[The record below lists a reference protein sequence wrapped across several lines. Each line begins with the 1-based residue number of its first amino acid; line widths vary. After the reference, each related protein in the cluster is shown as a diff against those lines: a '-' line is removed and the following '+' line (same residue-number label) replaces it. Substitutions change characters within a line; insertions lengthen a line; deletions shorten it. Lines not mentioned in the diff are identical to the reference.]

1 MLDRELSKQ
10 SQPDS
15 RAVGGEPAPKEN
27 RASFPTALVA
37 RFAIVGVGA
46 SAGGL
51 DAFKQ
56 LLGNL
61 SIDTGMAFVLI
72 QHLAPAH
79 TSLLTELLA
88 RTTAMPV
95 CEVTE
100 GIEIAPDRV
109 YIIPPNTTMKL
120 VGRVLHLWPRQR
132 TQSGTYLPVD
142 RFFESLA
149 AECGQQGIGVVLSGA
164 DGDGTAGLPLIKA
177 AGGITFSQDLPS
189 AQFDSMP
196 EHAAQTGRVDF
207 ILPPQA
213 IAAKLNEIGHQWQ
226 LEPGSP
232 IDLTPPPASEQSAS
246 DDQPVLTTSSQPLN
260 PLSQIFELLRKHTGV
275 NFALYK
281 HATLKRRIQRR
292 MSQHAVTRLED
303 YLICLDGNAAE
314 LTALYQDLLI
324 DVTRFFRDPEVF
336 QSLTA
341 SILPQIAQQH
351 SQLSPIRIWIAG
363 CATGEEV
370 YSMAICL
377 LEVLD
382 GVVPQPAI
390 QIFATDLNSK
400 AIETARAGIYPR
412 SAVEHV
418 SPERLRRFFVPSGDD
433 YQISKSVRELCVF
446 ARHNLCSDPPF
457 SRLDLISC
465 RNVLIY
471 FGAILQKK
479 VMHNLHYALNPN
491 GCLLLGTS
499 ETTNTVAELFT
510 PSDKKHK
517 IYAKKISFVL
527 PNLDLPLVGDLTQ
540 MTNPQL
546 PPIARPAT
554 ELPLKQIADDL
565 VLQRYAPAG
574 LIVNTSLDI
583 LEFRGNTSP
592 YLQPAPGKSSLK
604 LMKMVQVD
612 LRAELRTA
620 IHQAKQL
627 NRSIERVVEFN
638 PQNSQLNVA
647 NPNAADRSNAVRLEV
662 IPFQVPSSADGYLL
676 ILFETIAPQIAP
688 QQRSTAP
695 ARKAKQTLIELENI
709 RLKQELAAMQEQ
721 MQLIIDEQDAATQD
735 FRAASEEILS
745 SNEELQSTNEELET
759 AKEEIQGA
767 NEELMTV
774 NDELNSRNREGIQLN
789 NDLVNILSSIQLP
802 ILIVGTDL
810 RIGRFTPMAEQLFNL
825 IASDIGRSFSNIRHN
840 LNLPDLD
847 RQILQTIDTLTIY
860 QQEIQ
865 DLSGHWYHLTIRPYR
880 TQENQIVG
888 ATIVLADVDALKR
901 HEQEM
906 QAARDY
912 AAAIVETVPDPLVV
926 LDGDLRVVTTN
937 GAFYQMFQL
946 APPQVE
952 GQKIDA
958 LDNGCWQI
966 PGLRSRLEELRHDRT
981 PFQDLESEYRCEPTD
996 TKTLRFNGRQVLN
1009 TGSRQ
1014 LFLLAI
1020 EDITERKQI
1029 EAHRTLLAH
1038 EQAARVTAEA
1048 ASLAKDSF
1056 LAMLSHELRNPLSA
1070 IVGWAQM
1077 ILGGKLS
1084 QAQIQKGLEVID
1096 RNATA
1101 QNQLIED
1108 LIDISRINN
1117 QQLKIEIEL
1126 MDLNPVIAAA
1136 IDTVTIA
1143 AADKNIQLERQ
1154 LDPFPNRVLGDPHR
1168 IEQILLN
1175 LLSNA
1180 IKFTAPGGKVIVRLS
1195 LVPISPTNPIACAQ
1209 LQVIDNGKGI
1219 SAEFLPYIFDRF
1231 RQADRFSTHLENGLG
1246 LGLAIVHHLVK
1257 LHCGQITVTSQLGQG
1272 STFTVQLPLAPDR
1285 SILQGSGISTND
1297 TPVLPGAESPLLAGD
1312 DAKPLAERST
1322 QPAATSLTGANILV
1336 VDDEPDVL
1344 ALIAT
1349 ILQQAGAT
1357 VTAVGSASAAL
1368 QILQAQPQ
1376 AYDLL
1381 LSDLGMPETDGWTLI
1396 RQIRTWDAEAGG
1408 QIPAAALTAYNT
1420 IRDRRISHA
1429 FGFQILLSKP
1439 IEPAQ
1444 LVADV
1449 AKLVQKPPQLDASD
1463 SL

>member
-1 MLDRELSKQ
+1 
-10 SQPDS
+10 
-15 RAVGGEPAPKEN
+15 
-27 RASFPTALVA
+27 
-37 RFAIVGVGA
+37 
-46 SAGGL
+46 
-51 DAFKQ
+51 
-56 LLGNL
+56 
-61 SIDTGMAFVLI
+61 
-72 QHLAPAH
+72 
-79 TSLLTELLA
+79 
-88 RTTAMPV
+88 
-95 CEVTE
+95 
-100 GIEIAPDRV
+100 
-109 YIIPPNTTMKL
+109 
-120 VGRVLHLWPRQR
+120 
-132 TQSGTYLPVD
+132 
-142 RFFESLA
+142 
-149 AECGQQGIGVVLSGA
+149 
-164 DGDGTAGLPLIKA
+164 
-177 AGGITFSQDLPS
+177 
-189 AQFDSMP
+189 
-196 EHAAQTGRVDF
+196 
-207 ILPPQA
+207 
-213 IAAKLNEIGHQWQ
+213 
-226 LEPGSP
+226 
-232 IDLTPPPASEQSAS
+232 
-246 DDQPVLTTSSQPLN
+246 
-260 PLSQIFELLRKHTGV
+260 
-275 NFALYK
+275 
-281 HATLKRRIQRR
+281 
-292 MSQHAVTRLED
+292 
-303 YLICLDGNAAE
+303 
-314 LTALYQDLLI
+314 
-324 DVTRFFRDPEVF
+324 
-336 QSLTA
+336 
-341 SILPQIAQQH
+341 
-351 SQLSPIRIWIAG
+351 
-363 CATGEEV
+363 
-370 YSMAICL
+370 
-377 LEVLD
+377 
-382 GVVPQPAI
+382 
-390 QIFATDLNSK
+390 
-400 AIETARAGIYPR
+400 
-412 SAVEHV
+412 
-418 SPERLRRFFVPSGDD
+418 
-433 YQISKSVRELCVF
+433 
-446 ARHNLCSDPPF
+446 
-457 SRLDLISC
+457 
-465 RNVLIY
+465 
-471 FGAILQKK
+471 
-479 VMHNLHYALNPN
+479 
-491 GCLLLGTS
+491 
-499 ETTNTVAELFT
+499 
-510 PSDKKHK
+510 
-517 IYAKKISFVL
+517 
-527 PNLDLPLVGDLTQ
+527 
-540 MTNPQL
+540 
-546 PPIARPAT
+546 
-554 ELPLKQIADDL
+554 
-565 VLQRYAPAG
+565 
-574 LIVNTSLDI
+574 
-583 LEFRGNTSP
+583 
-592 YLQPAPGKSSLK
+592 
-604 LMKMVQVD
+604 MVQVD

-638 PQNSQLNVA
+638 LQNFQLNSA
-647 NPNAADRSNAVRLEV
+647 NTDAAGSTAVRLQV
-662 IPFQVPSSADGYLL
+662 IPLRLPSSADGYLL

-688 QQRSTAP
+688 QQRSTTAP
-695 ARKAKQTLIELENI
+695 AQRKAKQTLIELEII

-721 MQLIIDEQDAATQD
+721 MQLMIDEQDAATQD

-745 SNEELQSTNEELET
+745 GNEELQSTNEELET

-774 NDELNSRNREGIQLN
+774 NDELNSRNREATQIN

-825 IASDIGRSFSNIRHN
+825 IATDIGRSFSNIRHN

-966 PGLRSRLEELRHDRT
+966 QGLRSRLEELRHDRT
-981 PFQDLESEYRCEPTD
+981 PFQDLEIEYRCEPTD

-1009 TGSRQ
+1009 TGDRQ

-1029 EAHRTLLAH
+1029 EAHRTLLAQA
-1038 EQAARVTAEA
+1038 QAARAMAEA
-1048 ASLAKDSF
+1048 ANLAKDSF

-1077 ILGGKLS
+1077 ILSGKLS
-1084 QAQIQKGLEVID
+1084 QAQIQRGLETID
-1096 RNATA
+1096 RNAAA

-1117 QQLKIEIEL
+1117 QQLKIEIEPI
-1126 MDLNPVIAAA
+1126 DLNPVIAAA

-1143 AADKNIQLERQ
+1143 AADKNIRLKRQ
-1154 LDPFPNRVLGDPHR
+1154 LDPFPNRVLGDSHR

-1209 LQVIDNGKGI
+1209 LQIIDNGKGI

-1231 RQADRFSTHLENGLG
+1231 RQADSFSTHMDNGLG

-1272 STFTVQLPLAPDR
+1272 STFTVQLPLAPDLA
-1285 SILQGSGISTND
+1285 SD
-1297 TPVLPGAESPLLAGD
+1297 TPLLPVAESPLLAGD
-1312 DAKPLAERST
+1312 DAKPLAELPT
-1322 QPAATSLTGANILV
+1322 QGAETSLTGAKILV

-1349 ILQQAGAT
+1349 VLQQAGAT
-1357 VTAVGSASAAL
+1357 VTAVDSASAAL
-1368 QILQAQPQ
+1368 QALQAQPQ

-1381 LSDLGMPETDGWTLI
+1381 LSDLGMPETDGWALI

-1408 QIPAAALTAYNT
+1408 RIPAAALTAYDT

-1439 IEPAQ
+1439 IEPAK
-1444 LVADV
+1444 LVTDV
-1449 AKLVQKPPQLDASD
+1449 AKLVQNRS
-1463 SL
+1463 S